1 MTSQKWTTPDWL
13 DAWTAYQ
20 RASLARIFQQL
31 EADQDSQAISPGCFS
46 KSSAQSTQCNLDLFS
61 SKTLPESEPEA
72 GSELSKN
79 YWRADIPT
87 ETERL
92 VPLLSVRRTSETGG
106 GYLLP
111 TLTAKGNYRTEKQS
125 KKAGDGMI
133 QALRKLPTLTASK
146 YGSQTRPNG
155 KKGASLKN
163 ILPTLTRA
171 DGEGK
176 TTVNMTY
183 KGGNPTL
190 PRAVAYLPTLC
201 ATDYKSPYSA
211 AGYQQQKQ
219 KRSKPL
225 RDTLKHT
232 TGNRLSP
239 SFAEWFMGF
248 PINYTA
254 SVQWE
259 TRKFRK

>member
-1 MTSQKWTTPDWL
+1 MISQKWTTPDWL

-31 EADQDSQAISPGCFS
+31 EAGQDSQAASPGCS
-46 KSSAQSTQCNLDLFS
+46 SRSSAQSTPCNLDLFS
-61 SKTLPESEPEA
+61 SKTPPESEPEG
-72 GSELSKN
+72 GSESSKS

-92 VPLLSVRRTSETGG
+92 VPLLSARRTSETGG

-111 TLTAKGNYRTEKQS
+111 TLTVKGNYRTEKQS

-133 QALRKLPTLTASK
+133 QALRKLPTL
-146 YGSQTRPNG
+146 
-155 KKGASLKN
+155 
-163 ILPTLTRA
+163 
-171 DGEGK
+171 
-176 TTVNMTY
+176 
-183 KGGNPTL
+183 
-190 PRAVAYLPTLC
+190 C
-201 ATDYKSPYSA
+201 ATDYKSPYSES
-211 AGYQQQKQ
+211 GYKQQKQ

-232 TGNRLSP
+232 TGNRLNP

-259 TRKFRK
+259 MRKSRK